1 MPESAAF
8 CPGCGLPVQIEPQP
22 REKPP
27 FRRENLLG
35 AVAYFTFLPALV
47 LLLVERYRRNS
58 FVRFHSVQCLLFWL
72 VSLVTALAVRLLVL
86 VLLFVPIA
94 GPLLAVLFVTIAGL
108 AALFLW
114 IVLVV
119 KAFQGEKFTLP
130 LIGGLAEQ
138 YSNVS

>member
-1 MPESAAF
+1 M
-8 CPGCGLPVQIEPQP
+8 QIEIQP
-22 REKPP
+22 AEKPA

-35 AVAYFTFLPALV
+35 AVAYFTFLPAV
-47 LLLVERYRRNS
+47 AFLLAERFRRDS

-72 VSLVTALAVRLLVL
+72 VSLVAALVVRLLVL
-86 VLLFVPIA
+86 LLLFVPIA
-94 GPLLAVLFVTIAGL
+94 GPLLAVLFVTIAAL

-138 YSNVS
+138 HSRVP